1 MPYPQTLS
9 DGSSHCFTA
18 NKVIFC
24 KNAATLN
31 FCHLFAAFIVFA
43 SQPPFIETKRHAV
56 RADDRGVKS
65 VMGWY
70 ETGQEKAQTRS
81 SCRRQPWSAVS
92 AVRRCDTAVAAE
104 SPCPQRGH
112 AHSVSELLNPNL
124 SQGLQFV
131 SCRVSCEAVGAH
143 CSHTAFGLAARK
155 PQPAAEPGSGEHLPA
170 ALWLSDRKWLRH
182 TIESERETGRESK

>member
-9 DGSSHCFTA
+9 DGSSQFFTA

-43 SQPPFIETKRHAV
+43 L
-56 RADDRGVKS
+56 
-65 VMGWY
+65 
-70 ETGQEKAQTRS
+70 
-81 SCRRQPWSAVS
+81 
-92 AVRRCDTAVAAE
+92 CDTAVAAE
-104 SPCPQRGH
+104 RPCPQRGH

-131 SCRVSCEAVGAH
+131 SCRVSCETVGAH
-143 CSHTAFGLAARK
+143 SSHTAFGLAARK